1 MAKPKQELLLSNT
14 DLEYVRSGEVK
25 GATDFALTVGNV
37 LGLGNLATTGG
48 ESAGAQQQQQ
58 G

>member
-1 MAKPKQELLLSNT
+1 MPKPRQELLLSYPE
-14 DLEYVRSGEVK
+14 LLYVRKSEVQ
-25 GATDFALTVGNV
+25 GATDYALTVGNV

-48 ESAGAQQQQQ
+48 EIDAQQQQQ